1 MSQLKQTLDG
11 DIAIEKNRFVLVGK
25 DEEIR
30 QRIIQNLKTWLEEVF
45 TDKTKGIPWRQIIF
59 QKGTPAATIENLIKN
74 EILNTVGVIGLNSF
88 APIELNVGTRELTV
102 TFSVQADN
110 NPNLEIQE
118 TIP

>member
-59 QKGTPAATIENLIKN
+59 QKAEIPVLVPTENYEDLTETKRGAGGFGS
-74 EILNTVGVIGLNSF
+74 TGL
-88 APIELNVGTRELTV
+88 
-102 TFSVQADN
+102 D
-110 NPNLEIQE
+110 
-118 TIP
+118 